1 MKDHV
6 GITIDR
12 ELLRE
17 IEEARGREKRSTF
30 MEYLLRLGLK
40 AYQQQGKAQK
50 QKEPSIYGPNGE
62 PWR

>member
-12 ELLRE
+12 ELLKE
-17 IEEARGREKRSTF
+17 IEAARGREKRSTF

-40 AYQQQGKAQK
+40 AHQQQAKAQK
-50 QKEPSIYGPNGE
+50 QKEPPIFKPNGE
-62 PWR
+62 PWE